1 MTPEQKRIAIAE
13 ACGFAKDWDYKRA
26 KPFRGW
32 CVDGL
37 PDYLNDLNAMHEA
50 EKVIT
55 KEQIPTFEYYIT
67 EITGSTGMGLRR
79 YFIGEVFKVAHAT
92 AAQRADAFIATLELD
107 KQTNK
112 DQ

>member
-37 PDYLNDLNAMHEA
+37 PDYLNDLNAMRDA
-50 EKVIT
+50 EETLTYDKESSFVVNLFNVCKWKINHPDDVIHVGNARGP
-55 KEQIPTFEYYIT
+55 I
-67 EITGSTGMGLRR
+67 
-79 YFIGEVFKVAHAT
+79 HAT
-92 AAQRADAFIATLELD
+92 ASQRADAFLITLGLMEP
-107 KQTNK
+107 
-112 DQ
+112 